1 MRPLKK
7 RRLQEKDLKI
17 SVLFGLLIKFILDD
31 IQMIFMQRPMSGFA
45 NFAGVFYGL
54 WFSYYVALITL
65 PASL

>member
-31 IQMIFMQRPMSGFA
+31 IQMIFMQRPMSGFV
-45 NFAGVFYGL
+45 NFAGFFYGL
-54 WFSYYVALITL
+54 
-65 PASL
+65 